1 MYYNN
6 STGCSRICVKR
17 GPRGPEGPQGPRGP
31 EGPDSYNDYTISSI
45 LTNPTY
51 TLYTD
56 ISDFDFYQVDTTNN
70 EITIVLPLI
79 SSLTNNKRIHTFSDV
94 GGNLTTNSLKIQT
107 SGTDIIAGTNELL
120 ANINYSSI
128 TVVSNTN
135 GIWIVS

>member
-17 GPRGPEGPQGPRGP
+17 GPRGPQGP

-56 ISDFDFYQVDTTNN
+56 ISDFDFYQVDTINN